1 MGVDVIYFDFSKAF
15 DNVSHD
21 IILNKLKTQYNID
34 GAPLKFFA
42 NYLQG
47 RRQRVVLENAESEC
61 VDVLSG
67 VPQGS
72 ILGPLLFLL
81 FINDICIGLNKDTN
95 IGQYADDT
103 KIWREIHTES
113 DCAVLQNDIDTLFKW
128 SIKNK
133 MKFHPD
139 KCKVIQ
145 IYENEPLCTKVL
157 PIAKFRYYLNN
168 DILDYTEC
176 EKDLRV
182 LVNKNFKW
190 DDHQLK
196 VLNKPIKC

>member
-1 MGVDVIYFDFSKAF
+1 M
-15 DNVSHD
+15 
-21 IILNKLKTQYNID
+21 
-34 GAPLKFFA
+34 KFFA

-61 VDVLSG
+61 VDALSG

-72 ILGPLLFLL
+72 ILGPLLCLL

-113 DCAVLQNDIDTLFKW
+113 DCVVLQNDIDTLFKW

-145 IYENEPLCTKVL
+145 I
-157 PIAKFRYYLNN
+157 
-168 DILDYTEC
+168 
-176 EKDLRV
+176 
-182 LVNKNFKW
+182 
-190 DDHQLK
+190 H
-196 VLNKPIKC
+196 